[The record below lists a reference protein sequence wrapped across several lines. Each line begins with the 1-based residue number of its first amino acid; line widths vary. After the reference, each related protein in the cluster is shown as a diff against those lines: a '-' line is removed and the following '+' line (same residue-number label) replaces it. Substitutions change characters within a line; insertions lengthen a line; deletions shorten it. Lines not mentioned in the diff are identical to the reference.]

1 MPFTFNLT
9 ADAPKRPT
17 ADAEQSIAKKPRA
30 STPSAASL
38 VVMDSMKKTDRPQRL
53 PTTADLVL
61 CIYKVTNRAGDLWDN
76 FQGTDCGL
84 WQIQAVPHANA
95 CVRCIETRAR
105 HEQVDHPAK
114 PSIIFNLRDGFND
127 FLTHYSTEN
136 EGAIP

>member
-17 ADAEQSIAKKPRA
+17 ADAEQSLAKKPRA

-84 WQIQAVPHANA
+84 WQIQAVPRANA
-95 CVRCIETRAR
+95 CV
-105 HEQVDHPAK
+105 
-114 PSIIFNLRDGFND
+114 
-127 FLTHYSTEN
+127 
-136 EGAIP
+136 